1 MAGPEGWAMRY
12 RELFGDREFRA
23 LFVADV
29 MSITGSYLARV
40 AVAGLVFHRTGSATL
55 TALAF
60 AVSYAPYLLSP
71 WLSSLADLFPR
82 RMLLILCDLARAVCI
97 GLILVPGLALPFV
110 MALLFLEAT
119 WRIPWGA
126 ARLALLTDILSPE
139 AFPAGNALIASVRQ
153 ALQVGGFAVG
163 GVVVALIGVRPTLAF
178 DAFTFLLSA
187 AIVVVAVRRR
197 AAPWRTRRMAVTAGA
212 PSPAREGEQPGTASD
227 LVTDVRP
234 GTWVSTVEGVR
245 SVVRNPKMVQLFA
258 LLGLGPAMAVITEGL
273 AVPFAADLGGGLRLA
288 GLIMAAVPL
297 GTVVGLFALGRL
309 PMDVQRRLIAPLS
322 LGTGLAVVLAGL
334 AVSLPAANL
343 FVLALLFVCGGC
355 VAYISTIQS
364 EISMMVESSMR
375 GRVFGLANAVMQIS
389 QGLAIV
395 LAGAVAGTGR
405 LAWAIAIIAAALS
418 VLTIVALRFRPRRTA
433 AWSPTAAA

>member
-1 MAGPEGWAMRY
+1 MVDPEGWAMRY

-197 AAPWRTRRMAVTAGA
+197 AAPWRTRRVAVTAGA
-212 PSPAREGEQPGTASD
+212 PSPARAGEQPGTASD
-227 LVTDVRP
+227 RATDVRP

-273 AVPFAADLGGGLRLA
+273 AVPFAADLGGGLAAGRSHHGGAAAGHGDRAVRTRATPDGCSTSADRAALPRRRVWPSCWPDWPSPSRLR
-288 GLIMAAVPL
+288 
-297 GTVVGLFALGRL
+297 TSSCWRCC
-309 PMDVQRRLIAPLS
+309 S
-322 LGTGLAVVLAGL
+322 
-334 AVSLPAANL
+334 
-343 FVLALLFVCGGC
+343 C
-355 VAYISTIQS
+355 VAD
-364 EISMMVESSMR
+364 
-375 GRVFGLANAVMQIS
+375 A
-389 QGLAIV
+389 
-395 LAGAVAGTGR
+395 
-405 LAWAIAIIAAALS
+405 
-418 VLTIVALRFRPRRTA
+418 
-433 AWSPTAAA
+433 SPTSARSRARSA

>member
-1 MAGPEGWAMRY
+1 
-12 RELFGDREFRA
+12 
-23 LFVADV
+23 
-29 MSITGSYLARV
+29 
-40 AVAGLVFHRTGSATL
+40 
-55 TALAF
+55 
-60 AVSYAPYLLSP
+60 
-71 WLSSLADLFPR
+71 
-82 RMLLILCDLARAVCI
+82 MLLILCDLARAVCI

-163 GVVVALIGVRPTLAF
+163 GVVVALIGIRPTLAF

-197 AAPWRTRRMAVTAGA
+197 AAPWRTRRIGCHRRRPVPGQGRRAACCERPTGRPTCDPGPGSRPSRVCGA
-212 PSPAREGEQPGTASD
+212 WSGTRRWFSCSPCS
-227 LVTDVRP
+227 
-234 GTWVSTVEGVR
+234 VSGRRWR
-245 SVVRNPKMVQLFA
+245 SSRRA
-258 LLGLGPAMAVITEGL
+258 L

-288 GLIMAAVPL
+288 GLIMAAPPL
-297 GTVVGLFALGRL
+297 GTVIGLFALGRL

-343 FVLALLFVCGGC
+343 FVLTLLFVCGGC

-364 EISMMVESSMR
+364 EISMMVDSSMR

-405 LAWAIAIIAAALS
+405 LTFAIAIIAAALS
-418 VLTIVALRFRPRRTA
+418 VLTVVALRFRPRRTP